1 MLFFSKLM
9 LLLCVVA
16 ARMTSI
22 HSAWKEEVHDVPMSV
37 IIRPIMP
44 ELTEKKVESLMETIQ
59 VSETYY
65 LLIQFNLIPKWST
78 NRLSNVTT
86 LLQL

>member
-65 LLIQFNLIPKWST
+65 LLIQFNLIPK
-78 NRLSNVTT
+78 
-86 LLQL
+86 

>member
-1 MLFFSKLM
+1 MRQNMLFFSKLM

-65 LLIQFNLIPKWST
+65 LLIQFNLIPK
-78 NRLSNVTT
+78 
-86 LLQL
+86 

>member
-65 LLIQFNLIPKWST
+65 LLIQFNLIPE
-78 NRLSNVTT
+78 
-86 LLQL
+86 

>member
-1 MLFFSKLM
+1 MLFFSKVM
-9 LLLCVVA
+9 LLLCFVA

-65 LLIQFNLIPKWST
+65 LLIQFNLIPK
-78 NRLSNVTT
+78 
-86 LLQL
+86 